1 MTLPAPVMPL
11 PSSPAAPAST
21 SRPGPPPHLALVRS
35 APAAP
40 EFAWERFNQLAHE
53 LPPLFHEHWKEL
65 ALNQDTVK
73 LDPNWDQFY
82 ALDVQGILRI
92 LTVRMEGRLIG
103 YVFLLFGPHLHYKS
117 TAWAHCDMFWLD
129 PVYRQGWTGVK
140 MFKAL
145 LRGVEE
151 MDAKIASVPVK
162 LHFMNARVIKLLERL
177 GFKQTEVIMTTRI
190 G

>member
-1 MTLPAPVMPL
+1 MTLPAP
-11 PSSPAAPAST
+11 AT
-21 SRPGPPPHLALVRS
+21 PPPSCQQALALTSQPGQSQHLHLVRS

-73 LDPNWDQFY
+73 LDPNWDQFN

-92 LTVRMEGRLIG
+92 LTVRMEGRLVG

-117 TAWAHCDMFWLD
+117 TA
-129 PVYRQGWTGVK
+129 
-140 MFKAL
+140 
-145 LRGVEE
+145 
-151 MDAKIASVPVK
+151 
-162 LHFMNARVIKLLERL
+162 
-177 GFKQTEVIMTTRI
+177 
-190 G
+190 